1 MKCEKINNYKLTG
14 SIHTLQIKSMD
25 IPDVPPQLQE
35 CISSSSTKKS
45 NGKIEAISIINPN
58 KLIGDCHSFTEFEDC
73 FSSILE
79 ECGVSD
85 YNLMRVDL
93 RLDSYDSDHYP

>member
-35 CISSSSTKKS
+35 CISSSSTK
-45 NGKIEAISIINPN
+45 
-58 KLIGDCHSFTEFEDC
+58 H
-73 FSSILE
+73 LE
-79 ECGVSD
+79 GCARNQKE
-85 YNLMRVDL
+85 
-93 RLDSYDSDHYP
+93 